1 MTNRE
6 PAKRGAERQR
16 PPVDNTATENTVSPA
31 SKGAAKHKIDLASQS
46 KSWLRHHKS
55 TARESLLRLL
65 LTPLP
70 SLMTLAVLAIAL
82 ALPGLMFV
90 GLKNIHQLSGEWQ
103 GDPRI
108 SLYLQKTLPVEEADR
123 FSQKMLL
130 RTDLAAV
137 ELVTKEQGLHEF
149 QRISGF
155 SDVLEFLDKNPLPAV
170 VVVQPLDNQKGS
182 LVKLQQQLSE
192 LPEVEEAVL
201 DMIWVERLA
210 SFVQLANRLVLVLG
224 ALLALSVLLVV
235 GNTIRLSIESR
246 KDEIQVAKLVGATDA
261 WVKRPFIYTGFWFGL
276 IGSVI
281 AWLCVQISLLLI
293 NTPVGDLAAL
303 YQTDFELQGLGFIDS
318 LSLIGVGVLLGLFGA
333 RLAVGRHLREIEPQ

>member
-1 MTNRE
+1 MANRE
-6 PAKRGAERQR
+6 PAKRGAERQQR
-16 PPVDNTATENTVSPA
+16 PVESQGTETSA
-31 SKGAAKHKIDLASQS
+31 SKGAARHKVGILSHGR
-46 KSWLRHHKS
+46 SWLRHHKS
-55 TARESLLRLL
+55 TAKQSLLRLL

-70 SLMTLAVLAIAL
+70 SAMTLAVLAIAL

-90 GLKNIHQLSGEWQ
+90 GLKNIHQLSGEWK
-103 GDPRI
+103 GDPRL
-108 SLYLQKTLPVEEADR
+108 SLYLQQTLPAEEAER

-155 SDVLEFLDKNPLPAV
+155 SDVLAFLDKNPLPAV
-170 VVVQPLDNQKGS
+170 VVVQPLDNQKAE
-182 LVKLQQQLSE
+182 LVALQAELNS

-201 DMIWVERLA
+201 DMVWVERLA
-210 SFVQLANRLVLVLG
+210 SFVQLANRVVLVLG

-235 GNTIRLSIESR
+235 GNTIRLSIENR

-276 IGSVI
+276 IGAFI
-281 AWLCVQISLLLI
+281 AWLFVQISLLLI
-293 NTPVGDLAAL
+293 NTPVGELAAL
-303 YQTDFELQGLGFIDS
+303 YQSDFELQGLGFFDS
-318 LSLIGVGVLLGLFGA
+318 LSLIGAGILLGLFGA

>member
-1 MTNRE
+1 MANRE
-6 PAKRGAERQR
+6 PVKRGAERQR
-16 PPVDNTATENTVSPA
+16 PADKPMADTSAA
-31 SKGAAKHKIDLASQS
+31 HAHKGAAKHRVDFVAEF
-46 KSWLRHHKS
+46 KSWIRHHKS
-55 TARESLLRLL
+55 TARQSLQRLW

-70 SLMTLAVLAIAL
+70 SFMTLAVLAIAL

-90 GLKNIHQLSGEWQ
+90 GLKNINHLSGEWK

-108 SLYLQKTLPVEEADR
+108 SLYLQKTLPAEEAER

-170 VVVQPLDNQKGS
+170 VVVQPLDNQKAS
-182 LVKLQQQLSE
+182 LSALQQALNE

-201 DMIWVERLA
+201 DMVWVERLS
-210 SFVQLANRLVLVLG
+210 SFVRLANRVVLVLG

-246 KDEIQVAKLVGATDA
+246 KDEIQVAKLVGATDS

-276 IGSVI
+276 IGAVI
-281 AWLCVQISLLLI
+281 AWLFVEISLLLI
-293 NTPVGDLAAL
+293 STPVGQLVSL
-303 YQTDFELQGLGFIDS
+303 YQTDFELQRLGFIDS

>member
-1 MTNRE
+1 MVNRE
-6 PAKRGAERQR
+6 PAKRGAERQQR
-16 PPVDNTATENTVSPA
+16 PVENQGTETPV
-31 SKGAAKHKIDLASQS
+31 SKGAARHKIGIASQGR
-46 KSWLRHHKS
+46 SWLRHHKS
-55 TARESLLRLL
+55 TAKQSLLRLL

-70 SLMTLAVLAIAL
+70 SVMTLAVLAIAL

-90 GLKNIHQLSGEWQ
+90 GLKNIHQLSGEWK

-108 SLYLQKTLPVEEADR
+108 SLYLQQTLPAEEAER
-123 FSQKMLL
+123 FSQTILL

-155 SDVLEFLDKNPLPAV
+155 SDVLAFLDKNPLPAV
-170 VVVQPLDNQKGS
+170 VVVQPLDNQKAE
-182 LVKLQQQLSE
+182 LVALQKELNA

-201 DMIWVERLA
+201 DMVWVERLA
-210 SFVQLANRLVLVLG
+210 SFVELANRVVLVLG

-235 GNTIRLSIESR
+235 GNTIRLSIENR

-276 IGSVI
+276 IGAFI
-281 AWLCVQISLLLI
+281 AWLFVQISLLLI
-293 NTPVGDLAAL
+293 NTPVGELAAL
-303 YQTDFELQGLGFIDS
+303 YQSDFELQGLGFVDS
-318 LSLIGVGVLLGLFGA
+318 FSLIGVGIFLGLFGA

>member
-1 MTNRE
+1 MANRE
-6 PAKRGAERQR
+6 PGKRGAERQDR
-16 PPVDNTATENTVSPA
+16 PVEAIVEAPS
-31 SKGAAKHKIDLASQS
+31 SKGAARHKIDLAAQS

-55 TARESLLRLL
+55 TAKQSLQRLL

-90 GLKNIHQLSGEWQ
+90 GLKNIHQLSGEWK

-108 SLYLQKTLPVEEADR
+108 SLYLQQTMPAEEAER
-123 FSQKMLL
+123 FSQTMLL
-130 RTDLAAV
+130 RADLAAV

-155 SDVLEFLDKNPLPAV
+155 SDVLAFLDKNPLPAV
-170 VVVQPLDNQKGS
+170 VVVQPLNNKADA
-182 LVKLQQQLSE
+182 LIALQNELST

-201 DMIWVERLA
+201 DMVWVERLA
-210 SFVQLANRLVLVLG
+210 SFVQLANRVVLVLG

-246 KDEIQVAKLVGATDA
+246 KDEIQVAKLVGATDS

-276 IGSVI
+276 IGAFI
-281 AWLCVQISLLLI
+281 AWLFVQISLLLI
-293 NTPVGDLAAL
+293 NRPVGELAAL
-303 YQTDFELQGLGFIDS
+303 YQTSFELQGLGFVDS

>member
-1 MTNRE
+1 MSNRE
-6 PAKRGAERQR
+6 PIKRGAERQR
-16 PPVDNTATENTVSPA
+16 PPEKPAVDGTVAPA
-31 SKGAAKHKIDLASQS
+31 HKGAAKHKVDFVAEF
-46 KSWLRHHKS
+46 KSWVRHNKS
-55 TARESLLRLL
+55 TAKQSLQRLW

-70 SLMTLAVLAIAL
+70 SFMTLAVLAIAL

-90 GLKNIHQLSGEWQ
+90 GLKNINQLSGEWK

-108 SLYLQKTLPVEEADR
+108 SLYLQKTLPAEEAER

-170 VVVQPLDNQKGS
+170 VVVQPLDNKKS
-182 LVKLQQQLSE
+182 VLAALQQELIA
-192 LPEVEEAVL
+192 LPEVEDAVL
-201 DMIWVERLA
+201 DMVWVERLA
-210 SFVQLANRLVLVLG
+210 SFVRLANRLVLVLG

-276 IGSVI
+276 IGSFI
-281 AWLCVQISLLLI
+281 AWIFVEISFLLI
-293 NTPVGDLAAL
+293 SAPVGQLIEL
-303 YQTDFELQGLGFIDS
+303 YQTDFELQRLGFMDS

>member
-1 MTNRE
+1 MANRE
-6 PAKRGAERQR
+6 PAKRGAERQQR
-16 PPVDNTATENTVSPA
+16 PVENQGTETSV
-31 SKGAAKHKIDLASQS
+31 SKGAARHKVGIASQGR
-46 KSWLRHHKS
+46 SWLRHHKS
-55 TARESLLRLL
+55 TAKQSLLRLL

-70 SLMTLAVLAIAL
+70 SVMTLAVLAIAL

-90 GLKNIHQLSGEWQ
+90 GLKNIHQLSGEWK

-108 SLYLQKTLPVEEADR
+108 SLYLQQTLPAEEAER
-123 FSQKMLL
+123 FSQTMLL

-155 SDVLEFLDKNPLPAV
+155 SDVLAFLDKNPLPAV
-170 VVVQPLDNQKGS
+170 VVVQPFDNQKTE
-182 LVKLQQQLSE
+182 LVALQKELSS

-201 DMIWVERLA
+201 DMVWVERLA
-210 SFVQLANRLVLVLG
+210 SFVELANRVVLVLG

-235 GNTIRLSIESR
+235 GNTIRLSIENR

-276 IGSVI
+276 IGAFI
-281 AWLCVQISLLLI
+281 AWLFVQISLLLI
-293 NTPVGDLAAL
+293 NTPVGELAAL
-303 YQTDFELQGLGFIDS
+303 YQSDFTLQGLGFVDS
-318 LSLIGVGVLLGLFGA
+318 LSLIGVGIFLGLFGA